1 MYRGE
6 QNQDQI
12 EKDVKNALASVK
24 VIPSRCIIKPYM
36 KVPLKIHF
44 KPVGLISSLNVQV
57 SPVTVLQ
64 YRFMFTTHKHV
75 KVN

>member
-24 VIPSRCIIKPYM
+24 VVPSRCIIKPYM

-57 SPVTVLQ
+57 GPVIMLQ
-64 YRFMFTTHKHV
+64 YRLKYLPHT
-75 KVN
+75 NI